1 MSIEK
6 GSTRAFKVMEERY
19 QQVRWDAHMLVDYTV
34 EVSNVNTWL
43 RHIPESLTKENSHMS
58 SNLFVL
64 ND

>member
-1 MSIEK
+1 
-6 GSTRAFKVMEERY
+6 MEERN

-34 EVSNVNTWL
+34 EVSNVTTWP
-43 RHIPESLTKENSHMS
+43 RHIPESLRKENSQMS

>member
-1 MSIEK
+1 
-6 GSTRAFKVMEERY
+6 MEERY
-19 QQVRWDAHMLVDYTV
+19 QQVRWDARMLVDYTV
-34 EVSNVNTWL
+34 EVSNVNTWP